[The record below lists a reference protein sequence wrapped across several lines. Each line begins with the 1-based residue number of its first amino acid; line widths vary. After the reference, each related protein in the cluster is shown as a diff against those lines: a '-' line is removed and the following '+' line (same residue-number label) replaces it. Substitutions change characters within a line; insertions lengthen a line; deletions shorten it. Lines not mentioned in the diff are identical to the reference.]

1 MCFFHIL
8 SVHQRNNL
16 HVADVSSSQC
26 YAANRLTPAD
36 YRTVSAIGTATAA
49 ATSAIVNTGGPKEAV
64 ASGLRSQD
72 DASYANDTLAL
83 QFFKGA
89 SPQQQQVPVML
100 NCQAKVC
107 VLLLYTD
114 VY

>member
-16 HVADVSSSQC
+16 HVVDVSSSQC
-26 YAANRLTPAD
+26 STAKRLIRAD
-36 YRTVSAIGTATAA
+36 YRTVFAIGNATAA
-49 ATSAIVNTGGPKEAV
+49 ATSVNTGGPKEAV

-107 VLLLYTD
+107 VLLLCTY
-114 VY
+114 VH